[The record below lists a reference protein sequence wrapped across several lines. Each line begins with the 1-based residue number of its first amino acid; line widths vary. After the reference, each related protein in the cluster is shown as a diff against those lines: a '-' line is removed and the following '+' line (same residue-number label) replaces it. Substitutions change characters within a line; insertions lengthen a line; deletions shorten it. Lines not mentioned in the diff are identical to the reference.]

1 MSSIESWYKKL
12 KKPSWAPKEST
23 FGKVWGV
30 LYVIILIVNIYI
42 LFQFFGG
49 KIGWLVALP
58 FWLNLLFNFIFTP
71 IQFGLRSNWLAL
83 VDILLILITLIWAM
97 IVILPIA
104 WLMALA
110 YLPYLIWV
118 GIATALQIS
127 VTYLNSRF

>member
-30 LYVIILIVNIYI
+30 LYIIILIVNIYI
-42 LFQFFGG
+42 LSQFFGG

-58 FWLNLLFNFIFTP
+58 FWLNLLF
-71 IQFGLRSNWLAL
+71 
-83 VDILLILITLIWAM
+83 ILITLIWAM

-127 VTYLNSRF
+127 ITYLNS

>member
-1 MSSIESWYKKL
+1 MGTERINFWKSL
-12 KKPSWAPKEST
+12 
-23 FGKVWGV
+23 GC
-30 LYVIILIVNIYI
+30 LICHHLNCKYIYI
-42 LFQFFGG
+42 LFQFFGS

-71 IQFGLRSNWLAL
+71 IQFGLRSNRLAL

-104 WLMALA
+104 WLTALA

-127 VTYLNSRF
+127 VTYLNN